1 MTIKPLG
8 DRIVIQTPEKQEAKT
23 TGGIILPCNA
33 NEAQSEAVVL
43 AVGPG
48 LRAPDGTLIPMRVK
62 EGDKIL
68 YSKYAVQE
76 LKVNGEEV
84 KFLTE
89 RDVFAIL
96 ED

>member
-23 TGGIILPCNA
+23 TGGIILPGNA
-33 NEAQSEAVVL
+33 NEAPSEAVVL
-43 AVGPG
+43 SVGPG
-48 LRAPDGTLIPMRVK
+48 LTTPDGTLIPMRVK
-62 EGDKIL
+62 EGDRVI
-68 YSKYAVQE
+68 YSKYALQE